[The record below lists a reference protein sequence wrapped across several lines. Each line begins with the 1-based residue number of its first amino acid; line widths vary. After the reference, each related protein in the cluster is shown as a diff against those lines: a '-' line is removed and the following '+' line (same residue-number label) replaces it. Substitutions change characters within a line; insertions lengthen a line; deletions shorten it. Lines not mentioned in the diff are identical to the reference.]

1 MHFRLNIDTVNAL
14 HLLIA
19 GYRECKPK
27 IQKIFCS
34 ISAEG
39 NGNYQV
45 EEGQCNVGTLMRI
58 PRADVAQFMLK
69 ALGTEDYNRKCMA
82 IASNY

>member
-1 MHFRLNIDTVNAL
+1 MNPWLIPNIANNL
-14 HLLIA
+14 FSCL
-19 GYRECKPK
+19 
-27 IQKIFCS
+27 

-39 NGNYQV
+39 NGNYKV

-58 PRADVAQFMLK
+58 PRADVAHFMLK
-69 ALGTEDYNRKCMA
+69 ALGTEEYNRKSLA